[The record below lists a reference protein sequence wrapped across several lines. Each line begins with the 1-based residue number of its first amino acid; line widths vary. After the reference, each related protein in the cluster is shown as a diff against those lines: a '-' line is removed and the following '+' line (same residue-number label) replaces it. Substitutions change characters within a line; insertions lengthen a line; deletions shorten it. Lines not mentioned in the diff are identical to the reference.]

1 MPISSVTAPST
12 APARAPGSDGPNL
25 APLVA
30 LNSNLPADMSRFPG
44 LRTFLTQNAGAIAGG
59 SPPPKS
65 VSTNFDVQ
73 YWAWEGDDEKKLRN
87 EFVVVLAE
95 GSAYGGR
102 GGSKVTFRTH
112 DDSGNDAGTKVIPG
126 KIVDVFN
133 FQDLPP
139 QVSSDGAGAEGYRS
153 LKLSGRQGE
162 KVKFRFVKVAFD
174 SAGRADEYKSG
185 WTDATGGAYSGREQ
199 TFKILANQTVRKPA
213 PD

>member
-1 MPISSVTAPST
+1 MPIVPATAPST
-12 APARAPGSDGPNL
+12 APTRATVNDGPNL

-30 LNSNLPADMSRFPG
+30 LNPNLPKDLARFPG
-44 LRTFLTQNAGAIAGG
+44 MRAFLNQNSGAIFSGL
-59 SPPPKS
+59 PPAKS
-65 VSTNFDVQ
+65 VSTNFNVQ

-102 GGSKVTFRTH
+102 GGSKVTFGTH
-112 DDSGNDAGTKVIPG
+112 DDSGNDASRKVIPG
-126 KIVDVFN
+126 RIVDIFN

-139 QVSSDGAGAEGYRS
+139 QFSSDGAGAEGYRA
-153 LKLSGRQGE
+153 LKLYGRQGE

-199 TFKILANQTVRKPA
+199 TFRILADQTVQKPA